1 MGQGAILKRASVV
14 PLRTKDTEEGMTW
27 EKTRIP
33 SACSQV
39 MVFLQHTG
47 IRAAGEVT
55 HKDMGISTPAC
66 LWPDH
71 TGALGRQLYHEHNAL
86 KYAK

>member
-14 PLRTKDTEEGMTW
+14 PLRTKDREEGMTW

-55 HKDMGISTPAC
+55 HRTWESAPQHVCGQITLEPWAGNSTM
-66 LWPDH
+66 
-71 TGALGRQLYHEHNAL
+71 NIMF
-86 KYAK
+86 